1 MWVKNITD
9 FWRFCYLNIP
19 CLRMNITLI
28 FMSYSSE
35 EFTNKLLDHWESALY
50 KYCIYYCILKLKNR
64 CFCWFPA
71 AIFVLACVVGV
82 KRGRGRGNLGARARE
97 AREGEKE
104 RNACKDAIVFSVF
117 HGQILSVKIVI
128 GQN

>member
-82 KRGRGRGNLGARARE
+82 KRGRGRGNLGARERVRHARE
-97 AREGEKE
+97 KRKGTPARTPL
-104 RNACKDAIVFSVF
+104 FSPFFTVRF
-117 HGQILSVKIVI
+117 
-128 GQN
+128 